1 MGFGIWRLEKLH
13 ADAIGGR
20 EAEANRNAEHPKNF
34 ANSEIDWLKTDRN
47 VYLVRSEIWAK
58 SIEKTLQENAIKPPR
73 KNAVVLLDS
82 IITASPD
89 DMKRMEE
96 TGEMMPFFRDA
107 LEWYGKHFG
116 VVVNAVVH
124 LDETTPHMHVQSV
137 PVTADGR
144 LCARDFCGGRAVMG
158 RAQDA
163 IENEVFARYGLDH
176 RCVREPEQA
185 RKHMKLAA
193 FKAKAE
199 AEKLRKLREAVDEL
213 AGPAAESS
221 TSLSGVE
228 NAIKTARPATAFG
241 GLIKSETLVEI
252 PKESLEKMQDAARTG
267 AHAAMDFQDVR
278 RENERLRKRNG
289 ELTRA
294 LASAQ
299 ARADFASSRV
309 DSLAAAAGKF
319 LDAPEPVRDA
329 ANRFIDQRRREWRDD
344 CVSVIRC
351 MGTAVLRGAAPHDV
365 AKRYAPAT
373 NALGIGNGAALPRD
387 AARVMRKQMSGKASP
402 HAGGGGW
409 TPSVREIDFR
419 QPIDRQAVAAA
430 FGGAIPA
437 AVQLDA
443 EVYDAMLAD
452 WDLLDE
458 LTKDAVKNKRDLR
471 DL

>member
-20 EAEANRNAEHPKNF
+20 EAEANRDEKHPKNF
-34 ANSEIDWLKTDRN
+34 ANSEIDWSRTGKNT
-47 VYLVRSEIWAK
+47 YLVRSENWAK
-58 SIEKTLQENAIKPPR
+58 SIEEILQKNGIKPPR

-89 DMKRMEE
+89 DMKRMQE

-107 LEWYGKHFG
+107 LEWYKQNFG
-116 VVVNAVVH
+116 VVINAVIH

-163 IENEVFARYGLDH
+163 IESEVFARYGLDH
-176 RCVREPEQA
+176 RDVREPEQA

-193 FKAKAE
+193 FKAQAE
-199 AEKLRKLREAVDEL
+199 AEKLRKLREDIDEL
-213 AGPAAESS
+213 AGPAAQSS
-221 TSLSGVE
+221 ATLSGVE

-252 PKESLEKMQDAARTG
+252 PKVSLENLQDAARAG
-267 AHAAMDFQDVR
+267 AHAAMDFQNVQ
-278 RENERLRKRNG
+278 RENERLKKKNAG
-289 ELTRA
+289 LTRA

-299 ARADFASSRV
+299 ARADSASSRV
-309 DSLAAAAGKF
+309 DSLAVAAGKF
-319 LDAPEPVRDA
+319 LDAPEPVRVA
-329 ANRFIDQRRREWRDD
+329 ANDFIDHQRHEWRGR
-344 CVSVIRC
+344 CESVVRC
-351 MGTAVLRGAAPHDV
+351 MGTAVLRGATPHDV
-365 AKRYAPAT
+365 AKRYTPAT
-373 NALGIGNGAALPRD
+373 NALGLGSTSALPRD
-387 AARVMRKQMSGKASP
+387 AARVMRKQVRGKTVP

-409 TPSVREIDFR
+409 TPSVREVDFR
-419 QPIDRQAVAAA
+419 QPIDRQAVSAA
-430 FGGAIPA
+430 FGGAVPV

-443 EVYDAMLAD
+443 DTHDAMLAD

-458 LTKDAVKNKRDLR
+458 LTKDEIKNKKITRDL
-471 DL
+471 

>member
-20 EAEANRNAEHPKNF
+20 EAEANRDERHPKHF
-34 ANSEIDWLKTDRN
+34 ANSEIDWSRTGRN
-47 VYLVRSEIWAK
+47 IYLVRSENWVK
-58 SIEKTLQENAIKPPR
+58 SIEKTLQENDIKPPR
-73 KNAVVLLDS
+73 KNAVIMLDS

-89 DMKRMEE
+89 DMKRMKE

-107 LEWYGKHFG
+107 LEWYGKNFG

-124 LDETTPHMHVQSV
+124 LDETTPHMHIQSV

-163 IENEVFARYGLDH
+163 IENEVFARYGLEH
-176 RCVREPEQA
+176 RDVREPEQA
-185 RKHMKLAA
+185 RKHMELAA

-199 AEKLRKLREAVDEL
+199 AEKLRKLRKAVDEL
-213 AGPAAESS
+213 TGPAAQSS
-221 TSLSGVE
+221 VSLSGVK
-228 NAIKTARPATAFG
+228 NAMESARPATAFG
-241 GLIKSETLVEI
+241 GLIKSESLVEI
-252 PKESLEKMQDAARTG
+252 PKTSLEKLQDAARAG

-278 RENERLRKRNG
+278 RENERLKKKNER
-289 ELTRA
+289 LTRA

-299 ARADFASSRV
+299 ARADSASSRI
-309 DSLAAAAGKF
+309 DSLAMAAGKF
-319 LDAPEPVRDA
+319 LDAPESVRFA
-329 ANRFIDQRRREWRDD
+329 ANRFVDQRRREWREN
-344 CVSVIRC
+344 CANIIRC

-373 NALGIGNGAALPRD
+373 NVLGMGSGSALPRD
-387 AARVMRKQMSGKASP
+387 AARVMRKQASGKATP
-402 HAGGGGW
+402 HAGGDGW
-409 TPSVREIDFR
+409 TPSVREVDFR
-419 QPIDRQAVAAA
+419 QPIDHQAVAVA
-430 FGGAIPA
+430 FGGNTPV

-443 EVYDAMLAD
+443 DTHDHLLAD

-458 LTKDAVKNKRDLR
+458 LTKDTIKNKRILR